1 MIRLKIKLTLPY
13 PPSELLP
20 NRHTH
25 WSVKAKATRKAR
37 KDAYYEARNQAHSES
52 FATALPEPMES
63 VALDITFYPPK
74 GRVADMDGLYAAF
87 KPCLDSLVDAK
98 IIKDDSPKV
107 IKLVNLHVGSKSD
120 NPRTEITVSEL
131 DNILPSSYT

>member
-1 MIRLKIKLTLPY
+1 MKIKLILPY

-25 WSVKAKATRKAR
+25 WSVKAKATR
-37 KDAYYEARNQAHSES
+37 EARRDAFLMALHQESIDSIVAH
-52 FATALPEPMES
+52 PPMDS

-74 GRVADMDGLYAAF
+74 GRIADT
-87 KPCLDSLVDAK
+87 DSLYSAMKPIIDGGLVDTS

-107 IKLVNLHVGSKSD
+107 IKLVSLHVGEKSD
-120 NPRTEITVSEL
+120 NPRTEITVEEV
-131 DNILPSSYT
+131 